1 MRSLTSARITLANSD
16 QPIGS
21 TIATRDGDTP
31 GSIDRMPFNSESSY
45 TESQR
50 EFCLALKA
58 IRERKG
64 ITLTEIATA
73 TKIPAFMFA
82 ALERSDLRRWP
93 KGLFRRSFFRDYARM
108 IGLDQAEACAEF
120 VRLFPDGSSAASAK
134 AAGSADHADQES
146 SLRLSFDTTWHGP
159 RAHVLSR
166 LLALLID
173 ALTVTLVAV
182 AFAWVRDMDR
192 PTTIAIAAL
201 AYFSL
206 ATAVFGETPATWVLA
221 RRRSIIDAIT
231 QGPAAVAAAWS
242 RSADSISHVLG
253 STDADA
259 PEPPQPLRVPVKLS
273 Q

>member
-1 MRSLTSARITLANSD
+1 
-16 QPIGS
+16 
-21 TIATRDGDTP
+21 
-31 GSIDRMPFNSESSY
+31 MPFNSESSY
-45 TESQR
+45 TASQR

-58 IRERKG
+58 TRERKG
-64 ITLTEIATA
+64 ITLTEIANS

-82 ALERSDLRRWP
+82 ALERNDLRRWP

-108 IGLDQAEACAEF
+108 IGLDPGEACAEF
-120 VRLFPDGSSAASAK
+120 VRLFPDGSGAEIAK
-134 AAGSADHADQES
+134 AAGAADHTEQES
-146 SLRLSFDTTWHGP
+146 SLRLAFDTTWHGP

-173 ALTVTLVAV
+173 ALTVTLVAA

-192 PTTIAIAAL
+192 PTAIAIFAL

-221 RRRSIIDAIT
+221 RRRAIIDAMT
-231 QGPAAVAAAWS
+231 QGQAAVATAWR

-253 STDADA
+253 STDARE
-259 PEPPQPLRVPVKLS
+259 PETPQPLRVRVKLS